1 VARSRLRNRLLA
13 WLGLSLVLGLAAVRL
28 SSMAKAPPTDFDDA
42 YMYMRYAHNL
52 LAGEGM
58 AWNPGGGAVYGATS
72 LLHLAVLT
80 ALGWLFASMGPAG
93 LLAVAS
99 GGAAVGLLAALVA
112 IPALHARHSRLR
124 GNWIFWAAIM
134 LPLVAYREAFG
145 FHAGTGMDTMLSG
158 LANAFVV
165 FTTLRLVESA
175 KLSTVISAAVVAI
188 LAVLARPDNAV
199 VAIFCPVLALALLA
213 PRPRARHLALYCA
226 LALSSLAVVALAEWS
241 LLGSPLPLSFFAKQ
255 PFYYGGFAGEF
266 TWNPFLFLEVFFR
279 SAWPFVI
286 ALILF
291 ADRDEFRRAFVL
303 LVPALA
309 SMAILF
315 RFNQIMGHLGRFY
328 YPFLPFF
335 VASGTLAFD
344 AWLGRLHRG
353 NAVRTKNMLAR
364 AGAAVAVLL
373 VGELSLSLL
382 GRYYEARAS
391 DQRVASLGGFHVP
404 SCAPLPEIDSW
415 RAARDVAAIAVAAPA
430 GSSFAMSEHGLP
442 GALAPRITIIDVL
455 GLHDPYFAHHG
466 FSAVELFRRKPDVI
480 WMPHPDH
487 TQMIRDILDSDTF
500 WSHYVFYP
508 DAFFHGIALRI
519 DGANYARL
527 AELLG
532 SQWRKA
538 YPGLDLDD
546 YRASRGEGDCVQ

>member
-1 VARSRLRNRLLA
+1 MLKDGKVQYVGIQASEKVSYN
-13 WLGLSLVLGLAAVRL
+13 VTVI
-28 SSMAKAPPTDFDDA
+28 
-42 YMYMRYAHNL
+42 
-52 LAGEGM
+52 
-58 AWNPGGGAVYGATS
+58 AT
-72 LLHLAVLT
+72 
-80 ALGWLFASMGPAG
+80 G
-93 LLAVAS
+93 AS
-99 GGAAVGLLAALVA
+99 GHGSV
-112 IPALHARHSRLR
+112 P
-124 GNWIFWAAIM
+124 
-134 LPLVAYREAFG
+134 
-145 FHAGTGMDTMLSG
+145 
-158 LANAFVV
+158 
-165 FTTLRLVESA
+165 
-175 KLSTVISAAVVAI
+175 
-188 LAVLARPDNAV
+188 RPDNAV
-199 VAIFCPVLALALLA
+199 VAVLCPVLALALLA
-213 PRPRARHLALYCA
+213 PRPKARLLALFCA
-226 LALSSLAVVALAEWS
+226 LALCGLAVMALAEWS

-266 TWNPFLFLEVFFR
+266 TWNPFLFLEVFLR

-291 ADRDEFRRAFVL
+291 ADRDEFRRAAVL

-309 SMAILF
+309 SIAILF

-353 NAVRTKNMLAR
+353 HTVRTKNMLTR

-373 VGELSLSLL
+373 VGELSLALL

-391 DQRVASLGGFHVP
+391 DQRVASLGGFHVS

-487 TQMIRDILDSDTF
+487 TKMLRDILDSDAF
-500 WSHYVFYP
+500 WAHYVFYP

-538 YPGLDLDD
+538 YPGLDLAD
-546 YRASRGEGDCVQ
+546 YRAGRGEGDCVQ